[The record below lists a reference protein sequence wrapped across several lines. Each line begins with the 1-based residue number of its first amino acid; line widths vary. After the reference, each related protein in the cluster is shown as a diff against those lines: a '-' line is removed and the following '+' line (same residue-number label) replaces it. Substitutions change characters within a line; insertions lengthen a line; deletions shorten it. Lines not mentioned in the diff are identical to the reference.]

1 MTGSLATVGCAR
13 RLSLHGG
20 RVDSPHLLIG
30 GEVVSYDQVVSVD
43 AEPADNWLELVPM
56 EALAL
61 RIAGL
66 RRHRTT
72 MLSGLI
78 GVRWPS
84 GN

>member
-1 MTGSLATVGCAR
+1 
-13 RLSLHGG
+13 
-20 RVDSPHLLIG
+20 LIG

-66 RRHRTT
+66 RRNRTT

-84 GN
+84 GNRRVARQLAAIRKAAKL